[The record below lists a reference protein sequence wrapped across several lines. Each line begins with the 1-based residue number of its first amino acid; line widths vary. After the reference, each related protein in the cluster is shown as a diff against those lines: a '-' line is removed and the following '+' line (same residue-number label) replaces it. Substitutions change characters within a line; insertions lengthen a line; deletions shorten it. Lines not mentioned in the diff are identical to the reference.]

1 MWVNHNFR
9 YFADYYKKKIFMSH
23 KWSFKD
29 LQICYFIWLPKIPTK
44 RESYTNIPCRVIFHI
59 AFDTQRFLS
68 TFSLTLFIDF
78 YYPPTIL
85 TLFLKCRPVFCV
97 LPLLFVPFFAFAWI
111 LFCSDPNF
119 HIDPAWDP
127 SLRIQ
132 QQQRQHRSPT
142 AAVGHLTDHCHPR
155 PMTMIRL
162 AIVRW

>member
-1 MWVNHNFR
+1 MNHNFR
-9 YFADYYKKKIFMSH
+9 YFADYYKKRSLSHTNDPSKIFKYVILYGYQKYQQKENRINH
-23 KWSFKD
+23 
-29 LQICYFIWLPKIPTK
+29 
-44 RESYTNIPCRVIFHI
+44 TNIPCRVIFHI

-162 AIVRW
+162 AIVR